1 MKFLVALTIV
11 LLVSTALGNIK
22 KDTLK
27 AHKKYRKLH
36 GVKKLKWDNNVAEFA
51 EKHCKY
57 LADNDKFEH
66 SKNSGYGENLYKAGG
81 SGSADKAGQ
90 KATKMWYD
98 EIKLYNYN
106 NPGFSMQTGHFTQ
119 VVWKSS
125 TKLGC
130 AMATKGS
137 STWVCCNYSPP
148 GNYQG
153 QFPQNVL
160 KLKN

>member
-1 MKFLVALTIV
+1 MFYYLPSANEVKGARLIIKPANVKHHICFLTMKFLVALTIV

-57 LADNDKFEH
+57 LADNNKFEH

-119 VVWKSS
+119 VDRSLIS
-125 TKLGC
+125 
-130 AMATKGS
+130 
-137 STWVCCNYSPP
+137 
-148 GNYQG
+148 
-153 QFPQNVL
+153 
-160 KLKN
+160 